1 MSYGRPPFDTNPL
14 ARDVGKGP
22 DERLLE
28 TAGMAGWMARRAMQV
43 HPEIGSN
50 LRGTVRTIV
59 GTGFTDQELGI
70 LQDRALDDAEMKDID
85 VLQGIQAGAPVRL
98 TPAQKARIDRLMRL
112 SGDDELGRR
121 ARGAYE
127 KALRDGQ
134 IVVR

>member
-1 MSYGRPPFDTNPL
+1 MSYGRPSFDTNPL
-14 ARDVGKGP
+14 ARDVGKDP
-22 DERLLE
+22 DKGLLE
-28 TAGMAGWMARRAMQV
+28 AAGVAGWMARRAMQV
-43 HPEIGSN
+43 HPEIGPN

-59 GTGFTDQELGI
+59 GPGFTDQELRI

-121 ARGAYE
+121 ARAAYE

-134 IVVR
+134 IVVQ